1 MSEIETVIV
10 RSKVSNTLYDVV
22 QIDMEADISGY
33 IAREVTFEQAQ
44 NILESLFE
52 PLTTVIQSVIAT
64 TQPRKQNA
72 KLIPT
77 EQQAQ

>member
-52 PLTTVIQSVIAT
+52 PLTTV
-64 TQPRKQNA
+64 
-72 KLIPT
+72 L
-77 EQQAQ
+77 